1 MFKQRMIESM
11 VSLALSAGVTG
22 SANLIVTPS
31 GLSHTS
37 PDNECGSGGSSG
49 GGC

>member
-1 MFKQRMIESM
+1 MSKQRMIELM
-11 VSLALSAGVTG
+11 VSLALLAVVAG
-22 SANLIVTPS
+22 SANLMANLP

-37 PDNECGSGGSSG
+37 PGYECGSGGSSG